1 LFRINNLF
9 KINLIIT
16 ILIYKKTKIICTI
29 GPASG
34 SVDIL
39 VKLINAG
46 MDCARLNFSHGTYE
60 THREY
65 IKNIRK
71 AAKLTNT
78 HIPILQDLSGPK
90 IRIGKIVNG
99 KMEIKE
105 TDDIII
111 SAKEV
116 IGNNKIISTN
126 YKNIIN
132 DVKKNETILLDD
144 GKLKLIITSIDKSK
158 RLLLCKVIKGGILSE
173 HKGLNLPDT
182 KISLPS
188 LTEKDLSDIKFGV
201 ENSVD
206 LVALSFVRRA
216 KDIIELKN
224 VLKKYKSEVP
234 VIAKI
239 EKPEAINNIDEI
251 IKVSDIIMVA
261 RGDLGV
267 EVSPEDVPVLQKM
280 IIKKC
285 NNSLKP
291 VITATQMLESMIN
304 NILPTRAEAS
314 DVANAILDGT
324 DCVML
329 SGETS
334 TGMNPVLVVETMD
347 KINEKTELIKKPVEE
362 NNHSKLKS
370 FLCNITNSASEI
382 AGRINAKAIITLS
395 HTGKSPI
402 LLSSH
407 RCKSDI
413 IAIVRNEN
421 IQTRCS
427 LIWGVNPILDSKI
440 SFTDKPGLI
449 KFLKD
454 KGYLQKNDIAILIEN
469 TNLSENESANALQ
482 IIKVK

>member
-1 LFRINNLF
+1 M
-9 KINLIIT
+9 
-16 ILIYKKTKIICTI
+16 IYKKTKIICTI

-34 SVDIL
+34 EVDIL
-39 VKLINAG
+39 VKMINAG

-60 THREY
+60 THLEY
-65 IKNIRK
+65 INNIRR
-71 AAKLTNT
+71 AADITKT

-90 IRIGKIVNG
+90 IRIGKIANG
-99 KMEIKE
+99 KIEIKE
-105 TDDIII
+105 NDKIII
-111 SAKEV
+111 SSKDV
-116 IGNNKIISTN
+116 IGNKNIISTN

-132 DVKKNETILLDD
+132 DVKKNESLLIDD
-144 GKLKLIITSIDKSK
+144 GKLKLQIISIDKNK
-158 RLLLCKVIKGGILSE
+158 KQINCEVVKGGFLCE
-173 HKGLNLPDT
+173 KKGLNLPDT

-188 LTEKDLSDIKFGV
+188 LTKKDLNDIKFGT

-206 LVALSFVRRA
+206 FMALSFVRSSM
-216 KDIIELKN
+216 DIIKLKS
-224 VLKKYKSEVP
+224 VLRKYKTEIP

-280 IIKKC
+280 IIRKC
-285 NNSLKP
+285 NYALRP
-291 VITATQMLESMIN
+291 VITATQMLESMIT

-314 DVANAILDGT
+314 DVSNAIFDGT

-334 TGMNPVLVVETMD
+334 TGMNPVLTVETMD
-347 KINEKTELIKKPVEE
+347 KISDKTEAIKKPVMG
-362 NNHSKLKS
+362 NINLKLNS

-382 AGRINAKAIITLS
+382 AERVKAKAIITLT

-407 RCKSDI
+407 RCKSQI
-413 IAIVRNEN
+413 IAIVREKRILNK
-421 IQTRCS
+421 CS
-427 LIWGVNPILDSKI
+427 LIWGVNPILDSEI
-440 SFTDKPGLI
+440 SFKNKDELLN
-449 KFLKD
+449 FLKV
-454 KGYLQKNDIAILIEN
+454 KNYLAKNDIAILIEN
-469 TNLSENESANALQ
+469 KNFSENESANALQ

>member
-1 LFRINNLF
+1 MFRLNNLF

-29 GPASG
+29 GPSSG
-34 SVDIL
+34 SVDTL
-39 VKLINAG
+39 VKMINAG
-46 MDCARLNFSHGTYE
+46 MDVARLNFSHGSYE
-60 THREY
+60 THLEY
-65 IKNIRK
+65 INNIRK
-71 AAKLTNT
+71 AAKLTGT

-90 IRIGKIVNG
+90 IRIGKIENG
-99 KMEIKE
+99 KIEIKE
-105 TDDIII
+105 GNEIII
-111 SAKEV
+111 SSKEV
-116 IGNNKIISTN
+116 MGNNNIISTN
-126 YKNIIN
+126 YKDIIN
-132 DVKKNETILLDD
+132 DVKKNESLLIDD

-158 RLLLCKVIKGGILSE
+158 KQLHCKVVKGGTLSE

-201 ENSVD
+201 DNSVN
-206 LVALSFVRRA
+206 LVALSFVRLA

-224 VLKKYKSEVP
+224 VLNKYKSDVP

-239 EKPEAINNIDEI
+239 EKPEAIYHIDEI

-267 EVSPEDVPVLQKM
+267 EVSPEDVPILQKM
-280 IIKKC
+280 IIRKC
-285 NNSLKP
+285 NSALKP
-291 VITATQMLESMIN
+291 VITATQMLESMIT
-304 NILPTRAEAS
+304 NIIPTRAEAS

-334 TGMNPVLVVETMD
+334 VGLNPVLVVETMD
-347 KINEKTELIKKPVEE
+347 KINAKTVGFKAPLDDK
-362 NNHSKLKS
+362 NHYKFKT
-370 FLCNITNSASEI
+370 FLCNITDSAADI
-382 AGRINAKAIITLS
+382 AERINAKAIITLT
-395 HTGKSPI
+395 HTGKSPV

-407 RCKSDI
+407 RCKAQI
-413 IAIVRNEN
+413 IAIVRNQK

-427 LIWGVNPILDSKI
+427 LIWGVNPILDSKL
-440 SFTDKPGLI
+440 SFSDKPGLI
-449 KFLKD
+449 NFLKAN
-454 KGYLQKNDIAILIEN
+454 GHLQINDIAVLIEN